1 MSGLS
6 EQHGQ
11 SALIEELRAENA
23 RLRRELSEALKR
35 IDSLEKIN
43 ADLEARLKELEREAA
58 RQAAPFRR
66 EESKKVPPAEK
77 KPPGRKP
84 GHPGACRQ
92 VPEQIDEEVE
102 VPLPCCP
109 GCGGPVVD
117 RTPLVQFIEEIPP
130 VRPRV
135 TRLVTWQAECPAC
148 GPVQSTHPLKTSTGQ
163 GAAQVNLGPRALAL
177 AALLNKQLG
186 VTMRKTCRVLAQ
198 GFGLSITPGG
208 LSQAMDR
215 VAAKVESSYDALLE
229 TLRSSDV
236 VFADETSWYVG
247 KPGWW
252 LWVFTNQEATAYVVD
267 ESRGSQVVRDVL
279 GDEFGGML
287 VTDCL
292 ATYDPI
298 DCRKHKC
305 IAHHQRAIAKAR
317 DRPDTK
323 DVGYLDRW
331 KQFFKTVVLLNN
343 LRELLPPDDFA
354 AKRQHLE
361 GTCRQLLEEPVTQPG
376 DVAVQNRLLKQWP
389 HLLGCLYE
397 PAAEPTNN
405 RSERQLRP
413 AVIARKVSCGN
424 KTARGKRTWEILTS
438 LAATCQQTGAD
449 FLDSLAPKLPL
460 ASPAG

>member
-6 EQHGQ
+6 KQDGETEVIAG
-11 SALIEELRAENA
+11 LRAENA
-23 RLRRELSEALKR
+23 RLRGELGEALAK
-35 IDSLEKIN
+35 IVALEETISQ
-43 ADLEARLKELEREAA
+43 LEAGLEESERKAA

-66 EESKKVPPAEK
+66 EESRKVPPAEK
-77 KPPGRKP
+77 KRPGRKP
-84 GHPGACRQ
+84 GHRGACRK
-92 VPEQIDEEVE
+92 VPKYIDEEVE

-109 GCGGPVVD
+109 GCGGPVED
-117 RTPLVQFIEEIPP
+117 RAPLVQFIEEIPP

-177 AALLNKQLG
+177 AALLNKHLG
-186 VTMRKTCRVLAQ
+186 LTMRKTCRVLAQ
-198 GFGLSITPGG
+198 GLGLSITPGG

-215 VAAKVESSYDALLE
+215 VADKVESSYHALLE
-229 TLRSSDV
+229 TLRSSGV

-247 KPGWW
+247 EPGWW

-279 GDEFGGML
+279 GDDFGGML

-331 KQFFKTVVLLNN
+331 KQFFKTVALLNN
-343 LRELLPPDDFA
+343 LRDLLPPDDFA

-361 GTCRQLLEEPVTQPG
+361 GTCHQLLDEPVTQPG
-376 DVAVQNRLLKQWP
+376 DVAVRNRLLKQWL

-424 KTARGKRTWEILTS
+424 KTARGKRTGKS
-438 LAATCQQTGAD
+438 
-449 FLDSLAPKLPL
+449 
-460 ASPAG
+460 SPASLPPASKPKPTSSIPSPQNSS

>member
-1 MSGLS
+1 MSDLQGKLS
-6 EQHGQ
+6 E
-11 SALIEELRAENA
+11 LERLRAENG
-23 RLRRELSEALKR
+23 RLRRELAEALER
-35 IDSLEKIN
+35 IGALEKVIT
-43 ADLEARLKELEREAA
+43 DLEARLKEAERQVA

-66 EESKKVPPAEK
+66 EASKKVPPQQQK
-77 KPPGRKP
+77 RPGRKP
-84 GHPGACRQ
+84 GHRGTYRQ
-92 VPEQIDEEVE
+92 VPAHIDEEVE

-109 GCGGPVVD
+109 GCGGPVED
-117 RTPLVQFIEEIPP
+117 RAPLEQYIEEIPP

-135 TRLVTWQAECPAC
+135 TRLVTWQAECPRC
-148 GPVQSTHPLKTSTGQ
+148 GPVQSTHPLKTSTAQ
-163 GAAQVNLGPRALAL
+163 GAAKVHLGPRALAL
-177 AALLNKQLG
+177 AALLNKHLG
-186 VTMRKTCRVLAQ
+186 LTMRKACRLLGQ
-198 GFGLSITPGG
+198 GLGLSITPGG
-208 LSQAMDR
+208 LSQALDR
-215 VAAKVESSYDALLE
+215 VADKVQSSYDRLLQ
-229 TLRSSDV
+229 TLRTSDV

-247 KPGWW
+247 QPGWW

-267 ESRGSQVVRDVL
+267 QSRGSQVVREVL
-279 GDEFGGML
+279 GDDFAGML
-287 VTDCL
+287 VSDCL

-317 DRPDTK
+317 DQPDTK
-323 DVGYLDRW
+323 NPGYLDRW
-331 KQFFKTVVLLNN
+331 KRFFKTVVILHN
-343 LRELLPPDDFA
+343 LRELLPPEDFA

-361 GTCRQLLEEPVTQPG
+361 QTCRELLDEPVTQPG

-424 KTARGKRTWEILTS
+424 KTVRGKQTWEILAS
-438 LAATCQQTGAD
+438 LAATCQQAGVD
-449 FLDSLAPKLPL
+449 FLDSLTPKLPL